1 MDLNL
6 KNQTAL
12 ITGSSKGIGAGIAKT
27 LASEGVNLYLTARN
41 SNHLE
46 SLKKELQ
53 NKYSVKIHI
62 IPLDLTIS
70 ESKNILYEKCKD
82 INILINNIKYY
93 KLKFQNLQNKKKV

>member
-6 KNQTAL
+6 KNKTAL

-41 SNHLE
+41 SNYLE

-62 IPLDLTIS
+62 IPLDIVLT
-70 ESKNILYEKCKD
+70 K
-82 INILINNIKYY
+82 
-93 KLKFQNLQNKKKV
+93 